1 MLLVVLTSWS
11 TMASRTQQEGA
22 DRKKAR
28 YYFMA
33 GAVAKAT
40 GREAEAFEYYKKA
53 YAADPSYAEA
63 ASAYG
68 SGRLSLPVD
77 TFQSDAELNRSLAMM
92 RSYVDLYPED
102 VYEAQYYGYVTTQLG
117 ENDEAIRVLERTAG
131 VKSAVSGVYVQL
143 SEAYANKGDLKNA
156 VGALDRYE
164 RAEGMNPQVTM
175 RKLSYLL
182 SDKDTVG
189 ALREVSRLQVSDST
203 NVAYAIMKGNVFD
216 VIERPDSSLYYYMLA
231 ERLDPEAG
239 NAKLALAGYYQQ
251 QGDSVAYDNKMYEVL
266 LSADLDLDMKI
277 ELLAQYL
284 QTLLVDK
291 HLTERG
297 DYLFG
302 VVHDQYPHEPRLLD
316 LAARYSAAK
325 QDFGEAEEHISY
337 AIDLD
342 PTNTVYWGQLMT
354 YQAAG
359 NKPQKSLETYERA
372 LKHIVPD
379 ENLKM
384 YHAVVAQQA
393 KRYDIAAAVYKEFID
408 SIQPGLPLD
417 SLVSLSDLRRDITA
431 AQLDRLSGLVAT
443 LGDIY
448 HEAGDNARAYRM
460 YENAL
465 TFNPSNAMAA
475 NNYAYFMCTD
485 GGDLDKALELSGKS
499 LSGADGSNPTY
510 LDTYAWIQYL
520 KGNYAIAEEYQQ
532 KAMEAM
538 EKEKYP
544 SVELYVHY
552 GDIKEKLGKDE
563 EALEAWRKAV
573 KLFEENG
580 ETDDEGYKSTLG
592 KIARLEQKQR

>member
-1 MLLVVLTSWS
+1 MFFAVFVSWN
-11 TMASRTQQEGA
+11 TMASRIQHEDSA
-22 DRKKAR
+22 RKKAR

-33 GAVAKAT
+33 GAVAKAE
-40 GREAEAFEYYKKA
+40 GRDAEAFEYYKKA

-117 ENDEAIRVLERTAG
+117 ENDEAIRVLERTAA
-131 VKSAVSGVYVQL
+131 VKSAAPGVYVQL
-143 SEAYANKGDLKNA
+143 SEAYANKGDLKKA
-156 VGALDRYE
+156 VDALGRYE
-164 RAEGMNPQVTM
+164 RSEGLNPQITM

-182 SDKDTVG
+182 SDKDTTGV
-189 ALREVSRLQVSDST
+189 LREVSRLQASDST

-216 VIERPDSSLYYYMLA
+216 VIERPDSSLYYYTLA

-239 NAKLALAGYYQQ
+239 NAKLALAGYYRQ

-266 LSADLDLDMKI
+266 LSADLELDMKI

-284 QTLLVDK
+284 QTLLADK

-302 VVHDQYPHEPRLLD
+302 VVRDQFPHEPRLLD

-325 QDFGEAEEHISY
+325 QDFQGAEEQISY

-342 PTNTVYWGQLMT
+342 PANTVYWGQLMT
-354 YQAAG
+354 YQAAD
-359 NKPQKSLETYERA
+359 NRPAESLDTYDRA

-384 YHAVVAQQA
+384 YRAVVAQQA
-393 KRYDIAAAVYKEFID
+393 KRYDIAASVYKGFID
-408 SIQPGLPLD
+408 SIQPGLRLD

-448 HEAGDNARAYRM
+448 HEAGDSQKAYRM
-460 YENAL
+460 YDNAL
-465 TFNPSNAMAA
+465 TFNPSNTMAA

-499 LSGADGSNPTY
+499 LSGDDSSNPTY

-520 KGNYAIAEEYQQ
+520 KGNYAIAEEFQQ

-538 EKEKYP
+538 EKEKYQ
-544 SVELYVHY
+544 SAELYVHY
-552 GDIKEKLGKDE
+552 GDIKEKLGKNG

-573 KLFEENG
+573 SLFEENG
-580 ETDDEGYKSTLG
+580 ESDDEGYKSTLE
-592 KIARLEQKQR
+592 KISHLEQRLR